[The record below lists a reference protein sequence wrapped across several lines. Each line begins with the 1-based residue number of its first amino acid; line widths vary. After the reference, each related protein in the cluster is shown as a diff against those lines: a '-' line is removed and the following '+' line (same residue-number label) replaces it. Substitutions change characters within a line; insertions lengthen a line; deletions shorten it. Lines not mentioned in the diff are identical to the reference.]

1 MDRRLTNVIG
11 TVRRADLRDWAREV
25 ARIIADKGDEESLQ
39 LFRDLTVRSALFLY
53 LNYDTTIDA
62 AYTLMDRNYMD
73 IDENVGDIVAVYS
86 DNNEDY
92 YALLRNLHTVALD
105 GSSDQDIYRI
115 VQNKNVAEI
124 YLDADLALNEYE
136 GDTFLRDLPTMP
148 GFTQELG
155 YPFDEEIN
163 YWRYRG

>member
-11 TVRRADLRDWAREV
+11 TVRKADLRDWAREV
-25 ARIIADKGDEESLQ
+25 ARIIADKGDEKSLQ

-62 AYTLMDRNYMD
+62 ANTLMDRNYMD

-86 DNNEDY
+86 DNNEHY

-105 GSSDQDIYRI
+105 GSSDQDIDRI
-115 VQNKNVAEI
+115 VQNRNVAEI
-124 YLDADLALNEYE
+124 YLDANLALNEYD
-136 GDTFLRDLPTMP
+136 GDTFL
-148 GFTQELG
+148 
-155 YPFDEEIN
+155 
-163 YWRYRG
+163 